1 MTSTRDCLRKFLH
14 IKTKIW
20 IATVNYQR
28 ISKDF
33 QFPQILQK

>member
-1 MTSTRDCLRKFLH
+1 MTGTRLCLRKLLH

-28 ISKDF
+28 IAKDF
-33 QFPQILQK
+33 QFPQISQK